1 LLKTAS
7 DPITGVTLTG
17 SYDAA
22 GQLQSLTTGT
32 AGSTRSFTYDDLGR
46 LTSDSLGDPAN
57 PSTATHTISYGYDA
71 NSNRT
76 ATVVGPSTLTNGA
89 AYNFGYT
96 YDRVNRLTGWTNNAT
111 NATVTYGWDGAGNR
125 VSVGSATATFDQRNR
140 ILSDTSGATYAWTAG
155 GTLSSVTPANGYG
168 GTAYGFDGFDRL
180 ITSNSYP
187 YTLSYAYDGLN
198 RTAQLTTQSCPWT
211 CNPPT
216 TSNFI
221 YAGDRAE
228 LVSDGTY
235 TYSHLPSGSVL
246 GMTNGTTAR
255 LAGVDAHGDLT
266 YTFSSGG
273 AIIDAS
279 SSDPFGTPQA
289 AFTSGGPTI
298 GYQGQWSSQG
308 NVDMGARWY
317 GLGTGTFLSG
327 DPASVP
333 IQTATDA
340 NRYLYAGAN
349 PVTHADPSGLYWQV
363 TMTKKQVCIMLIICH
378 DEWQTDKQWIPDWDG
393 QPPMCAY
400 YWVSFYCAAPTAPPA
415 PTSEPPSNPPSSPS
429 GSGGSSGSAS
439 GVTGRP
445 PNPGP
450 QDSNRSA
457 VDPNWPS
464 HITPYPSGHAPV
476 ATGLPQPTPGPGP
489 APSASVNETISQSQN
504 PAGGGAP
511 TCASCTQL
519 HGPPG
524 GKPQGGGINWGQ
536 QAGEFGKGIG
546 EGLLD
551 LGKGAIGL
559 GKLGSQCVFRGITGV
574 DAFGCDKTLKAMG
587 SYIIHHPT
595 DVLGQMIDW
604 DDWSHGR
611 YARAAGHVLPSIVLT
626 IGTAGVAGV
635 AAKGGE
641 AAGVVADAAEETTA
655 LVRWDPEFAAR
666 QLLEGPN
673 VTPAGRSIT
682 FHAANRIVNGGRGI
696 APLGRENLGE
706 LDRVLDTSSELNYD
720 PLRGTIRVGSARGPY
735 VVVDSDTGSRIVT
748 YLGMN

>member
-1 LLKTAS
+1 
-7 DPITGVTLTG
+7 
-17 SYDAA
+17 
-22 GQLQSLTTGT
+22 
-32 AGSTRSFTYDDLGR
+32 
-46 LTSDSLGDPAN
+46 
-57 PSTATHTISYGYDA
+57 
-71 NSNRT
+71 
-76 ATVVGPSTLTNGA
+76 
-89 AYNFGYT
+89 
-96 YDRVNRLTGWTNNAT
+96 
-111 NATVTYGWDGAGNR
+111 
-125 VSVGSATATFDQRNR
+125 
-140 ILSDTSGATYAWTAG
+140 
-155 GTLSSVTPANGYG
+155 
-168 GTAYGFDGFDRL
+168 
-180 ITSNSYP
+180 
-187 YTLSYAYDGLN
+187 
-198 RTAQLTTQSCPWT
+198 
-211 CNPPT
+211 
-216 TSNFI
+216 
-221 YAGDRAE
+221 
-228 LVSDGTY
+228 
-235 TYSHLPSGSVL
+235 
-246 GMTNGTTAR
+246 
-255 LAGVDAHGDLT
+255 
-266 YTFSSGG
+266 
-273 AIIDAS
+273 
-279 SSDPFGTPQA
+279 
-289 AFTSGGPTI
+289 
-298 GYQGQWSSQG
+298 
-308 NVDMGARWY
+308 
-317 GLGTGTFLSG
+317 
-327 DPASVP
+327 
-333 IQTATDA
+333 
-340 NRYLYAGAN
+340 
-349 PVTHADPSGLYWQV
+349 
-363 TMTKKQVCIMLIICH
+363 
-378 DEWQTDKQWIPDWDG
+378 
-393 QPPMCAY
+393 
-400 YWVSFYCAAPTAPPA
+400 
-415 PTSEPPSNPPSSPS
+415 
-429 GSGGSSGSAS
+429 
-439 GVTGRP
+439 
-445 PNPGP
+445 
-450 QDSNRSA
+450 
-457 VDPNWPS
+457 
-464 HITPYPSGHAPV
+464 
-476 ATGLPQPTPGPGP
+476 
-489 APSASVNETISQSQN
+489 VNETISQSQN